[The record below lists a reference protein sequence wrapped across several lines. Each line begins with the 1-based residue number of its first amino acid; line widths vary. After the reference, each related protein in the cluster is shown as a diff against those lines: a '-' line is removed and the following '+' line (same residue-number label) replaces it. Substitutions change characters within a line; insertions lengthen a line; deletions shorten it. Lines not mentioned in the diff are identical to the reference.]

1 MLCSLGLSL
10 LECSSSYPHIS
21 VQRSPIYPQSAFQV
35 SVLTDSPI
43 EHGYFGKVSTFSN
56 AITLLTLWLGSVLFF
71 FCLVFQVFVYLAEFS
86 GQETFTKC
94 LLLPDIILLTGKT
107 KRFETWPVISITSW
121 FFLSPT
127 WLRIPNGQ
135 KQSYDSLVS

>member
-1 MLCSLGLSL
+1 MLFVSRPRLTLCSLGLSL
-10 LECSSSYPHIS
+10 LECPFSYLHIT
-21 VQRSPIYPQSAFQV
+21 VQRSPIYLRSAFQV
-35 SVLTDSPI
+35 SVLPEVLTDSPI
-43 EHGYFGKVSTFSN
+43 EQDYFGKVSTFSN

-107 KRFETWPVISITSW
+107 ERFKTWPVISITSW

-127 WLRIPNGQ
+127 WL
-135 KQSYDSLVS
+135 